1 MQGFSCEAQHCLDAM
16 RRRPFMRL
24 CMPAGRLSVSVRAAA
39 TLEAL
44 KPKTDLI
51 LIPGGKGKA
60 VHMKKGDTIK
70 IINTHGAQARAALP
84 FCYPIPSGSALS
96 AACCMHDEPCEGAM

>member
-1 MQGFSCEAQHCLDAM
+1 M
-16 RRRPFMRL
+16 
-24 CMPAGRLSVSVRAAA
+24 SVRAAA

-44 KPKTDLI
+44 KPKTDLT

-70 IINTHGAQARAALP
+70 IINTGGSQVILLSTLSIFYCFALP
-84 FCYPIPSGSALS
+84 SSRCIREACMRWFAELSGSLCWMRA
-96 AACCMHDEPCEGAM
+96 E